1 MFKWLLQIIKEN
13 PSITPSVNLSK
24 SEVALIDEVYLTTTY
39 GNYTKKEIDSFINEL
54 KSLHDDEAVSIDI
67 YSEYNNNKYT
77 LGTIRSIWG
86 NRERYNALPYPISI
100 DLRKYSTQSYI
111 NICKTLKYLGKN
123 RIRFEYCHNN
133 LVSISVCDYISASYI
148 DWFYKFNNFDDG
160 TTFIKSIYNNF
171 SQNTS
176 ESNRTISIQ
185 LGTYDETDLADKLS
199 QIKLMKFAYI
209 NYHFNKIK
217 DEIEQTINQFPD
229 QYYLITINDGK
240 KEESMYS
247 LNQPA
252 QDVTGSYRIDN
263 VLFRDNYFILIPAVM
278 YKINIT
284 QHTKTEL
291 TKKLIASCD
300 SHEVINKLNIYFG
313 IK

>member
-1 MFKWLLQIIKEN
+1 
-13 PSITPSVNLSK
+13 
-24 SEVALIDEVYLTTTY
+24 
-39 GNYTKKEIDSFINEL
+39 
-54 KSLHDDEAVSIDI
+54 
-67 YSEYNNNKYT
+67 
-77 LGTIRSIWG
+77 
-86 NRERYNALPYPISI
+86 
-100 DLRKYSTQSYI
+100 
-111 NICKTLKYLGKN
+111 
-123 RIRFEYCHNN
+123 
-133 LVSISVCDYISASYI
+133 VCDYISASYI